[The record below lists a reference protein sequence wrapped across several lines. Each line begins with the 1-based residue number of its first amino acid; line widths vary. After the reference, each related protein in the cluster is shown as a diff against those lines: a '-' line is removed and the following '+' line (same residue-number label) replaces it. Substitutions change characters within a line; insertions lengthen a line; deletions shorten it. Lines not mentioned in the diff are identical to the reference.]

1 MYSSSSVQIKYR
13 RKIYENVASLA
24 YKNAGGEQFKWLPET
39 IISLMGEQ
47 DSASEFSSDLDYA
60 AEACY
65 AALNLSPKS
74 YKEVMNDDTAAALKA
89 VEDDTQG
96 GHSNLCALKSVCRK
110 CVQTMGSTRHCAV
123 VCPTGAI
130 TVDNVGSTTIDQD
143 KCISCGK
150 CMLACPYG
158 AIIDKSYI
166 FQLIQSIKGGGEV
179 YALLCPGLHEQF
191 HSGEDKAASL
201 AEEASAKRE
210 PCGAA
215 AVTDAE
221 GNVSDYV
228 DLSSAN
234 AATKAGD
241 TIVLLEDVVLE
252 DRETLSL
259 EGKTLDLAGK
269 TLTVKAEC
277 IELKDASIKN
287 GSIRFAAPGGGIT
300 DSEYRAH
307 KSALGKKDEAV
318 THFFDDDS
326 ITEAFR
332 LLGFTDAYELKEV
345 GDGLLA
351 DCQYDM
357 WRSTQTKAHRIC
369 EISNLAAINKEIR
382 LAVAAL
388 KQQSPDCK
396 VALISACTRSK
407 LVFEREKGL
416 HIDYV
421 LDFEELMGMMDAR
434 GVSND
439 AVTLKVGDKDKE
451 KLKILD

>member
-1 MYSSSSVQIKYR
+1 MYSNHSIQIKYR

-24 YKNAGGEQFKWLPET
+24 YRHPSEEQFKRLPET
-39 IISLMGEQ
+39 LVAQMGSQEYQ
-47 DSASEFSSDLDYA
+47 GEFSSDMDYA
-60 AEACY
+60 AEASC
-65 AALNLSPKS
+65 AALNLAPMS
-74 YKEVMNDDTAAALKA
+74 YKDVMNADMLSALSET
-89 VEDDTQG
+89 EDDVQG
-96 GHSNLCALKSVCRK
+96 GHSNLCALRSVCRK
-110 CVQTMGSTRHCAV
+110 CAQTMGSTRACAT

-130 TVDNVGSTTIDQD
+130 SLDSKGSTVIDQE

-166 FQLIQSIKGGGEV
+166 YQLIQSMKSGGEV

-191 HSGEDKAASL
+191 NAGEGESVDLK
-201 AEEASAKRE
+201 EEASIERA

-215 AVTDAE
+215 SVTDAE
-221 GNVSDYV
+221 GNVSDFV
-228 DLSSAN
+228 DLWTAN

-252 DRETLSL
+252 ENKCLTI
-259 EGKTLDLAGK
+259 EGKTLDLAGRS
-269 TLTVKAEC
+269 LSVKPEG
-277 IELKDASIKN
+277 IELKDACIKN
-287 GSIRFAAPGGGIT
+287 GSIRFLTAEAEPAPVAVQPAAPQKTAGPIYL
-300 DSEYRAH
+300 DM
-307 KSALGKKDEAV
+307 DN
-318 THFFDDDS
+318 

-332 LLGFTDAYELKEV
+332 LLGFTDAYELREV

-388 KQQSPDCK
+388 KQQSPQCK

-407 LVFEREKGL
+407 LVFERERGL

-439 AVTLKVGDKDKE
+439 FVTLKVGDKDKE
-451 KLKILD
+451 ELKIL

>member
-1 MYSSSSVQIKYR
+1 MYSNNSIQIKYR

-24 YKNAGGEQFKWLPET
+24 YGKKNEDSFKRLPET
-39 IISLMGEQ
+39 IVSLMGSQNYE
-47 DSASEFSSDLDYA
+47 AEFSSDMDYA
-60 AEACY
+60 AEACC
-65 AALNLSPKS
+65 AALNLEPRN
-74 YKEVMNDDTAAALKA
+74 YKEVISSDIVEALDE
-89 VEDDTQG
+89 VEHDTQG

-110 CVQTMGSTRHCAV
+110 CAQTMGSTRHCAV

-130 TVDNVGSTTIDQD
+130 TVDNMGSTTIDQE

-166 FQLIQSIKGGGEV
+166 YQLIQSIKSGNEV

-191 HSGEDKAASL
+191 QAGS
-201 AEEASAKRE
+201 EEETMSVEEVRK

-228 DLSSAN
+228 DLASAN

-241 TIVLLEDVVLE
+241 TIVLLEDVLLE
-252 DRETLSL
+252 DGEVFTL
-259 EGKTLDLAGK
+259 EDKTLDLAGK
-269 TLTVKAEC
+269 TLTVKGEG
-277 IELKDASIKN
+277 INLKNASIIN
-287 GSIRFAAPGGGIT
+287 GSIRFAAAG
-300 DSEYRAH
+300 SESFVEVA
-307 KSALGKKDEAV
+307 SSVISKKPTTV
-318 THFFDDDS
+318 FFDSDA

-382 LAVAAL
+382 MAVAEL

-421 LDFEELMGMMDAR
+421 LDFEELMGMMEAR

-451 KLKILD
+451 ALKIFG

>member
-1 MYSSSSVQIKYR
+1 MYSKNSIQIKYR
-13 RKIYENVASLA
+13 RKIYENIASLA
-24 YKNAGGEQFKWLPET
+24 YRKPAEESFKRLPET
-39 IISLMGEQ
+39 LVSQMGSQEFQ
-47 DSASEFSSDLDYA
+47 GEFSSDLDYA
-60 AEACY
+60 AEASC
-65 AALNLSPKS
+65 AALNLAPMS
-74 YKEVMNDDTAAALKA
+74 YKEVMGTNMMGALKQ

-96 GHSNLCALKSVCRK
+96 GHSNLCALRSVCRK
-110 CVQTMGSTRHCAV
+110 CVQTMGPTRACAT

-130 TVDNVGSTTIDQD
+130 TVDNKGSTVIDQD

-166 FQLIQSIKGGGEV
+166 FQLIQSFKSGGEV

-191 HSGEDKAASL
+191 QAGS
-201 AEEASAKRE
+201 EEPAPVQPEADRK

-228 DLSSAN
+228 DLWSAN

-241 TIVLLEDVVLE
+241 TIVLLEDINLE
-252 DRETLSL
+252 EEQVFSL

-269 TLTVKAEC
+269 TLTVKTG
-277 IELKDASIKN
+277 IELKDAVIKN
-287 GSIRFAAPGGGIT
+287 GSIRLAAAPAAVQVPNVQEKKEMS
-300 DSEYRAH
+300 DSI
-307 KSALGKKDEAV
+307 
-318 THFFDDDS
+318 FFDSDA

-351 DCQYDM
+351 DCQYNM

-388 KQQSPDCK
+388 KQESPDCK

-416 HIDYV
+416 HVDYV

-434 GVSND
+434 GISNE
-439 AVTLKVGDKDKE
+439 AITLKVGDKDKQA
-451 KLKILD
+451 LKIIE

>member
-1 MYSSSSVQIKYR
+1 MYSNNSIQIKYR
-13 RKIYENVASLA
+13 RKIYENIASLA
-24 YKNAGGEQFKWLPET
+24 YRKASEENFKRLPET
-39 IISLMGEQ
+39 LVSQMGSQEYQ
-47 DSASEFSSDLDYA
+47 GEFSSDLDYA
-60 AEACY
+60 AEASC
-65 AALNLSPKS
+65 AALNLAPMS
-74 YKEVMNDDTAAALKA
+74 YKEVMSTDMMQALKEA
-89 VEDDTQG
+89 EEDVQG
-96 GHSNLCALKSVCRK
+96 GHSNLCALRSVCRK
-110 CVQTMGSTRHCAV
+110 CVQTMGSTRACAT

-130 TVDNVGSTTIDQD
+130 SVDNMGSTVIDQE

-166 FQLIQSIKGGGEV
+166 FQLVQSFKSGGEV

-191 HSGEDKAASL
+191 TAGG
-201 AEEASAKRE
+201 AEENTMAEQEPAERK

-215 AVTDAE
+215 AVTDAD

-228 DLSSAN
+228 DLWTAN
-234 AATKAGD
+234 AATKPGD
-241 TIVLLEDVVLE
+241 TLVMLEDVALE
-252 DRETLSL
+252 ENKVFCL
-259 EGKTLDLAGK
+259 EGKTLDLAGR
-269 TLTVKAEC
+269 TLTVKPEGL
-277 IELKDASIKN
+277 ELKDDAVIKN
-287 GSIRFAAPGGGIT
+287 GRIKFAAGAERAFET
-300 DSEYRAH
+300 VAAAANVLSRSSKSE
-307 KSALGKKDEAV
+307 
-318 THFFDDDS
+318 TNFFDSDS

-351 DCQYDM
+351 DCQYNM

-388 KQQSPDCK
+388 KQASPDCK

-416 HIDYV
+416 HVDFV
-421 LDFEELMGMMDAR
+421 LDYEELMGMLDAR
-434 GVSND
+434 GISND
-439 AVTLKVGDKDKE
+439 AITLKVGDKDKQQ
-451 KLKILD
+451 LKIIE

>member
-1 MYSSSSVQIKYR
+1 MYSNNSIQIKYR

-39 IISLMGEQ
+39 IVSLMGEH

-65 AALNLSPKS
+65 AALNLPPKN

-89 VEDDTQG
+89 VENDTQG

-130 TVDNVGSTTIDQD
+130 TVDNMGSTTIDQE

-166 FQLIQSIKGGGEV
+166 FQLVQSIKGGGEV

-191 HSGEDKAASL
+191 HRGEDSGEVT
-201 AEEASAKRE
+201 ETTPEKRE

-215 AVTDAE
+215 SVTDAA
-221 GNVSDYV
+221 GNVSDFV
-228 DLSSAN
+228 DLWTAN
-234 AATKAGD
+234 AATKPGD
-241 TIVLLEDVVLE
+241 TIVLLEDIFLE
-252 DRETLSL
+252 EDKVLSL

-269 TLTVKAEC
+269 TLTVKPEG
-277 IELKDASIKN
+277 IDLKDANIKN
-287 GSIRFAAPGGGIT
+287 GSIRFAAAGEAPFVAPAVLSKAPGK
-300 DSEYRAH
+300 A
-307 KSALGKKDEAV
+307 DEDGLHV
-318 THFFDDDS
+318 FDDDYL
-326 ITEAFR
+326 TEAFR

-434 GVSND
+434 GVTND
-439 AVTLKVGDKDKE
+439 FVTLKVGDKDKE
-451 KLKILD
+451 QLKILD

>member
-1 MYSSSSVQIKYR
+1 
-13 RKIYENVASLA
+13 
-24 YKNAGGEQFKWLPET
+24 
-39 IISLMGEQ
+39 MG
-47 DSASEFSSDLDYA
+47 ATR
-60 AEACY
+60 AC
-65 AALNLSPKS
+65 A
-74 YKEVMNDDTAAALKA
+74 T
-89 VEDDTQG
+89 
-96 GHSNLCALKSVCRK
+96 
-110 CVQTMGSTRHCAV
+110 

-130 TVDNVGSTTIDQD
+130 TVDNKGSTVIDQE

-150 CMLACPYG
+150 CMLACHYG

-166 FQLIQSIKGGGEV
+166 FQLIQSFKSGGEV

-191 HSGEDKAASL
+191 QAGS
-201 AEEASAKRE
+201 EEAAPAVEETDRK

-215 AVTDAE
+215 AVTDAD

-228 DLSSAN
+228 DLWTAN

-241 TIVLLEDVVLE
+241 TIVLLENVTLE
-252 DRETLSL
+252 EDQTLAL
-259 EGKTLDLAGK
+259 EGKTLDLNGM
-269 TLTVKAEC
+269 TLTVKAAG
-277 IELKDASIKN
+277 IDLKDAVVKN
-287 GSIRFAAPGGGIT
+287 GSIRFAGSETATAVEVPNVLKRDEKASTIYF
-300 DSEYRAH
+300 DSDA
-307 KSALGKKDEAV
+307 
-318 THFFDDDS
+318 

-351 DCQYDM
+351 DCQYNM
-357 WRSTQTKAHRIC
+357 WRSTQTMAHRIC

-388 KQQSPDCK
+388 KQESPDCK

-416 HIDYV
+416 HVDYV
-421 LDFEELMGMMDAR
+421 LDYEELMGMMDAR

-439 AVTLKVGDKDKE
+439 AITLKVGDKDKQA
-451 KLKILD
+451 LKILG

>member
-1 MYSSSSVQIKYR
+1 MYSNHSVQIKYR

-24 YKNAGGEQFKWLPET
+24 YRRPGEEQFKRLPET
-39 IISLMGEQ
+39 LVAQMGSQEYQ
-47 DSASEFSSDLDYA
+47 GEFSSDLDYA
-60 AEACY
+60 AEACC
-65 AALNLSPKS
+65 AALNLEPRS
-74 YKEVMNDDTAAALKA
+74 YKEVISSDIMDALDA
-89 VEDDTQG
+89 VENDTQG

-130 TVDNVGSTTIDQD
+130 TVDNMGSTTIDQN

-158 AIIDKSYI
+158 AIIDKSYL
-166 FQLIQSIKGGGEV
+166 FQLVQSIKSEGEV

-191 HSGEDKAASL
+191 QGGEDASVSL
-201 AEEASAKRE
+201 EEQASVSRE

-215 AVTDAE
+215 AVTDAG

-228 DLSSAN
+228 DLRSAN
-234 AATKAGD
+234 AATKPGD
-241 TIVLLEDVVLE
+241 TIVLLEDVVLDDGE
-252 DRETLSL
+252 GFSL
-259 EGKTLDLAGK
+259 EGKVLDLAGK
-269 TLTVKAEC
+269 TLTVKGEG
-277 IELKDASIKN
+277 ISLKDASIKN
-287 GSIRFAAPGGGIT
+287 GAIRFAAADESPAAPVAVEVSAIKPKENSSIYF
-300 DSEYRAH
+300 DS
-307 KSALGKKDEAV
+307 
-318 THFFDDDS
+318 DS

-332 LLGFTDAYELKEV
+332 LLGFADAYELKEV

-369 EISNLAAINKEIR
+369 EISNLPAINKEIR

-388 KQQSPDCK
+388 KQENPNCK
-396 VALISACTRSK
+396 IALISACTRSK

-416 HIDYV
+416 HVDYV

-434 GVSND
+434 GVNNE
-439 AVTLKVGDKDKE
+439 AITLKVGDKDKE
-451 KLKILD
+451 ALKIIE

>member
-1 MYSSSSVQIKYR
+1 MYSNHSIQIKYR

-24 YKNAGGEQFKWLPET
+24 YRRPSEEQFKRLPET
-39 IISLMGEQ
+39 IVAQMGSQ
-47 DSASEFSSDLDYA
+47 DYQGEFSSDLDYA

-74 YKEVMNDDTAAALKA
+74 YKDVMSDNTMHALKQ
-89 VEDDTQG
+89 VEEDNTK
-96 GHSNLCALKSVCRK
+96 GHSNLCALRSVCRK
-110 CVQTMGSTRHCAV
+110 CVQTMGSTRPCAT

-130 TVDNVGSTTIDQD
+130 TVDNLGSTIIDQE

-158 AIIDKSYI
+158 AIIDKSCIY
-166 FQLIQSIKGGGEV
+166 QLIEQVKLGKEV

-191 HSGEDKAASL
+191 HGGSEEAVSL
-201 AEEASAKRE
+201 AEQAKIKRE

-215 AVTDAE
+215 AVTDAD

-228 DLSSAN
+228 DLHSAN
-234 AATKAGD
+234 AATKPGD
-241 TIVLLEDVVLE
+241 TIVLLEDIVLE
-252 DRETLSL
+252 NGESFCL
-259 EGKTLDLAGK
+259 EGKTLDLDGK
-269 TLTVKAEC
+269 SLTVKGG
-277 IELKDASIKN
+277 IELKGASIKN
-287 GSIRFAAPGGGIT
+287 GSIRFAAPGDIVPLAVEKAAKAASG
-300 DSEYRAH
+300 
-307 KSALGKKDEAV
+307 LEAEV
-318 THFFDDDS
+318 HNFDDEN

-388 KQQSPDCK
+388 KQENPDCK
-396 VALISACTRSK
+396 IALISACTRSK

-416 HIDYV
+416 HVDYV
-421 LDFEELMGMMDAR
+421 LDFEEVMGMMDAR
-434 GVSND
+434 GVTNE

-451 KLKILD
+451 ELKIIN

>member
-1 MYSSSSVQIKYR
+1 MYSSNSIQIKYR
-13 RKIYENVASLA
+13 RKIYENIASLA
-24 YKNAGGEQFKWLPET
+24 YRKPAEENFKRLPET
-39 IISLMGEQ
+39 LVSQMGSQEFQ
-47 DSASEFSSDLDYA
+47 GEFSSDLDYA
-60 AEACY
+60 AEASC
-65 AALNLSPKS
+65 AALNLAPMS
-74 YKEVMNDDTAAALKA
+74 YKEVMGTNMMDALKQ
-89 VEDDTQG
+89 VEEDVQG
-96 GHSNLCALKSVCRK
+96 GHSNLCALRSVCRK
-110 CVQTMGSTRHCAV
+110 CVQTMGSTRACAT

-130 TVDNVGSTTIDQD
+130 TVDNKGSTVIDQE

-150 CMLACPYG
+150 CMLACHYG

-166 FQLIQSIKGGGEV
+166 FQLIQSFKSGGEV

-191 HSGEDKAASL
+191 QAGS
-201 AEEASAKRE
+201 EEAAPAVEETDRK

-215 AVTDAE
+215 AVTDAD

-228 DLSSAN
+228 DLWTAN

-241 TIVLLEDVVLE
+241 TIVLLENVTLE
-252 DRETLSL
+252 EDQTLAL
-259 EGKTLDLAGK
+259 EGKTLDLNGM
-269 TLTVKAEC
+269 TLTVKAAG
-277 IELKDASIKN
+277 IDLKDAVVKN
-287 GSIRFAAPGGGIT
+287 GSIRFAG
-300 DSEYRAH
+300 SETATAVEVPNVLKR
-307 KSALGKKDEAV
+307 DEQAS
-318 THFFDDDS
+318 TIFFDSDA

-351 DCQYDM
+351 DCQYNM

-382 LAVAAL
+382 MAVAEL

-416 HIDYV
+416 HVDYV

-434 GVSND
+434 GINNE
-439 AVTLKVGDKDKE
+439 AITLKVGDKDKQE
-451 KLKILD
+451 LKIIE

>member
-1 MYSSSSVQIKYR
+1 MYSNHSIQIKYR

-24 YKNAGGEQFKWLPET
+24 YRRPSEEQFKRLPET
-39 IISLMGEQ
+39 LVAQMGSQEYQ
-47 DSASEFSSDLDYA
+47 GEFSSDMDYA
-60 AEACY
+60 AEASC
-65 AALNLSPKS
+65 AALNLAPMS
-74 YKEVMNDDTAAALKA
+74 YKDVMNADMISALKET
-89 VEDDTQG
+89 EDNVQG
-96 GHSNLCALKSVCRK
+96 GHSNLCALRSVCRK
-110 CVQTMGSTRHCAV
+110 CAQTMGATRACAT

-130 TVDNVGSTTIDQD
+130 SLDNKGSTVIDQE

-166 FQLIQSIKGGGEV
+166 FQLIQSMKSGGEV

-191 HSGEDKAASL
+191 HVDPEESVDL
-201 AEEASAKRE
+201 AQEASVERA

-215 AVTDAE
+215 SVTDAE
-221 GNVSDYV
+221 GNVSDFV
-228 DLSSAN
+228 DLWTAN
-234 AATKAGD
+234 AATKEGD

-252 DRETLSL
+252 ENTVLRL
-259 EGKTLDLAGK
+259 EGKTLDLNGK
-269 TLTVKAEC
+269 SLTVKPEG
-277 IELKDASIKN
+277 IELKDACVKN
-287 GSIRFAAPGGGIT
+287 GSIRMAAAEEAKAAPAVLVQPT
-300 DSEYRAH
+300 AP
-307 KSALGKKDEAV
+307 KKGAGPIYLDQ
-318 THFFDDDS
+318 DN

-407 LVFEREKGL
+407 LVFERERGL

-421 LDFEELMGMMDAR
+421 LDFEEVMGMMDAR
-434 GVSND
+434 GISND
-439 AVTLKVGDKDKE
+439 FVTLKVGDKDKE
-451 KLKILD
+451 ELKILG

>member
-1 MYSSSSVQIKYR
+1 MYSNHSVQIKYR

-24 YKNAGGEQFKWLPET
+24 YRRPSEEQFKRMPET
-39 IISLMGEQ
+39 LVAQMGSLEYQG
-47 DSASEFSSDLDYA
+47 EFSSDLDYA
-60 AEACY
+60 AEACC
-65 AALNLSPKS
+65 AALNLEPRS
-74 YKEVMNDDTAAALKA
+74 YKEVIGSDIMGALDA
-89 VEDDTQG
+89 VENDTQG

-130 TVDNVGSTTIDQD
+130 TVDNMGSTTIDQD

-166 FQLIQSIKGGGEV
+166 FQLVQSIKSEGEV

-191 HSGEDKAASL
+191 QSGSEPEVSLEEQASI
-201 AEEASAKRE
+201 KRE

-215 AVTDAE
+215 SVTDAE

-228 DLSSAN
+228 DLRSAN

-241 TIVLLEDVVLE
+241 TIVLLEDVIVE
-252 DRETLSL
+252 DGELCL
-259 EGKTLDLAGK
+259 EGKNLDLAGK
-269 TLTVKAEC
+269 TLIVKGEGIA
-277 IELKDASIKN
+277 LKDASIRN
-287 GSIRFAAPGGGIT
+287 GSIRFAAADENLEAPAAVELSTARPKENSGVYF
-300 DSEYRAH
+300 DS
-307 KSALGKKDEAV
+307 
-318 THFFDDDS
+318 DS

-332 LLGFTDAYELKEV
+332 LLGFADAYELKEV

-369 EISNLAAINKEIR
+369 EISNLPAINKEIR

-388 KQQSPDCK
+388 KQENPNCK
-396 VALISACTRSK
+396 IALISACTRSK

-416 HIDYV
+416 HVDYV

-434 GVSND
+434 GVNNETI
-439 AVTLKVGDKDKE
+439 TLKVGDKDKE
-451 KLKILD
+451 ALKIIE

>member
-1 MYSSSSVQIKYR
+1 MYSNHSIQIKYR

-24 YKNAGGEQFKWLPET
+24 YRRPTEEQFKRLPET
-39 IISLMGEQ
+39 LVSMMGSQEYQ
-47 DSASEFSSDLDYA
+47 GEFGSDLDYA
-60 AEACY
+60 AEASC
-65 AALNLSPKS
+65 AALNLAPMS
-74 YKEVMNDDTAAALKA
+74 YKDVMGADMMGALKQTEEN
-89 VEDDTQG
+89 VQS
-96 GHSNLCALKSVCRK
+96 GHSNLCALRSVCRK
-110 CVQTMGSTRHCAV
+110 CIQTMGSTRACAT

-130 TVDNVGSTTIDQD
+130 SVDNIGSTVIDQE

-158 AIIDKSYI
+158 AIIDKSSI
-166 FQLIQSIKGGGEV
+166 FQLISNIKGGGEV

-191 HSGEDKAASL
+191 QVGEETDELS
-201 AEEASAKRE
+201 EQAKEIRQ

-215 AVTDAE
+215 AVTDAD

-228 DLSSAN
+228 DLESAN

-241 TIVLLEDVVLE
+241 TIVLLEDVVLA
-252 DRETLSL
+252 DDKMLTI
-259 EGKTLDLAGK
+259 EGKTLDLAGY
-269 TLTVKAEC
+269 TLTVKGDGL
-277 IELKDASIKN
+277 ELKDACIKN
-287 GSIRFAAPGGGIT
+287 GRVCVKAAAEPETMTAVAAARTINSYESGNIYF
-300 DSEYRAH
+300 DS
-307 KSALGKKDEAV
+307 
-318 THFFDDDS
+318 DS

-332 LLGFTDAYELKEV
+332 LLGFADAYELKEV

-388 KQQSPDCK
+388 KQENPDCK
-396 VALISACTRSK
+396 VALISACTRAK

-416 HIDYV
+416 HVDYV
-421 LDFEELMGMMDAR
+421 LDYEEVMGMMAAR

-439 AVTLKVGDKDKE
+439 AITLKVGDKDKE
-451 KLKILD
+451 ALKILG

>member
-1 MYSSSSVQIKYR
+1 MYSNHSIQIKYR

-24 YKNAGGEQFKWLPET
+24 YRHPSEEQFKRLPET
-39 IISLMGEQ
+39 LVAQMGSQEYQ
-47 DSASEFSSDLDYA
+47 GEFSSDMDYA
-60 AEACY
+60 AEASC
-65 AALNLSPKS
+65 AALNLAPMS
-74 YKEVMNDDTAAALKA
+74 YKDVMNADMLSALSET
-89 VEDDTQG
+89 EDDVQG
-96 GHSNLCALKSVCRK
+96 GHSNLCALRSVCRK
-110 CVQTMGSTRHCAV
+110 CAQTMGATRACAT

-130 TVDNVGSTTIDQD
+130 SLDSKGSTVIDQE

-166 FQLIQSIKGGGEV
+166 FQLIQSFKSGGEV

-191 HSGEDKAASL
+191 QAGEEGPAM
-201 AEEASAKRE
+201 EQPEAQRE

-215 AVTDAE
+215 AVTDKE
-221 GNVSDYV
+221 GKVSDYV
-228 DLSSAN
+228 DLWTAN

-252 DRETLSL
+252 EDAVLNI
-259 EGKTLDLAGK
+259 EGKTLDLNGK
-269 TLTVKAEC
+269 KLILKGSGIAM
-277 IELKDASIKN
+277 KDASVKN
-287 GSIRFAAPGGGIT
+287 GSISIAEAEEPAATSAAPK
-300 DSEYRAH
+300 A
-307 KSALGKKDEAV
+307 AEAASNV
-318 THFFDDDS
+318 SGTVFFDSDS

-382 LAVAAL
+382 LAVASL
-388 KQQSPDCK
+388 RESSPGCK
-396 VALISACTRSK
+396 VALICACTRSK

-416 HIDYV
+416 HVDYV
-421 LDFEELMGMMDAR
+421 LDYEELMGMLDAR
-434 GVSND
+434 GISNE
-439 AVTLKVGDKDKE
+439 AITLKVGNKDKE
-451 KLKILD
+451 ELKIF

>member
-1 MYSSSSVQIKYR
+1 MYSNHSIQIKYR

-24 YKNAGGEQFKWLPET
+24 YRRPSEEQFKRLPET
-39 IISLMGEQ
+39 LVSLMGSQEYQ
-47 DSASEFSSDLDYA
+47 GEFSSDLDYA
-60 AEACY
+60 AEACC
-65 AALNLSPKS
+65 AAMNLAPMS
-74 YKEVMNDDTAAALKA
+74 YKDVMGTNMMEALKQGD
-89 VEDDTQG
+89 EDNTN

-110 CVQTMGSTRHCAV
+110 CAQTMGATRHCAI

-130 TVDNVGSTTIDQD
+130 TVDNMGSTIIDQE

-158 AIIDKSYI
+158 AIIDKSAIY
-166 FQLIQSIKGGGEV
+166 QLIQSFKDGGEV

-191 HSGEDKAASL
+191 QAGTVEANDA
-201 AEEASAKRE
+201 AEEQNDTDRK

-215 AVTDAE
+215 AVTDAD
-221 GNVSDYV
+221 GNVSDFV
-228 DLSSAN
+228 DLRSAN

-241 TIVLLEDVVLE
+241 TIVLLEDVALE
-252 DRETLSL
+252 EDEVFCL

-269 TLTVKAEC
+269 TLTVKAEGV
-277 IELKDASIKN
+277 ELKDASIIN
-287 GSIRFAAPGGGIT
+287 GRICFAAGGAAT
-300 DSEYRAH
+300 SAVAEEAALDNPA
-307 KSALGKKDEAV
+307 KSDTV
-318 THFFDDDS
+318 FFDSDS

-351 DCQYDM
+351 DCQYNM
-357 WRSTQTKAHRIC
+357 WRSTQTMAHRIC

-388 KQQSPDCK
+388 KQESPDCK

-416 HIDYV
+416 HVDYV
-421 LDFEELMGMMDAR
+421 LDYEELMGMMDAR

-439 AVTLKVGDKDKE
+439 AITLKVGDKDKQA
-451 KLKILD
+451 LKILG

>member
-1 MYSSSSVQIKYR
+1 MYSNHSVQIKYR

-24 YKNAGGEQFKWLPET
+24 YRRPSEEQFKRLPE
-39 IISLMGEQ
+39 SLVAQMGSQEYQ
-47 DSASEFSSDLDYA
+47 GEFSSDLDYA
-60 AEACY
+60 AEACC
-65 AALNLSPKS
+65 AALNLEPRS
-74 YKEVMNDDTAAALKA
+74 YKEVISSDIMGALNE
-89 VEDDTQG
+89 VENDTQG

-130 TVDNVGSTTIDQD
+130 TVDNMGSTTIDQN

-166 FQLIQSIKGGGEV
+166 FQLIQSIKSEGEV

-191 HSGEDKAASL
+191 QGGN
-201 AEEASAKRE
+201 ASAESEFEEQASISRT

-215 AVTDAE
+215 SVTDAE

-228 DLSSAN
+228 DLWTAN
-234 AATKAGD
+234 AATKPGD

-252 DRETLSL
+252 EDEVFSL

-269 TLTVKAEC
+269 TLVVKGQGIA
-277 IELKDASIKN
+277 LKNASVKN
-287 GSIRFAAPGGGIT
+287 GNIRFAIGETELDIPA
-300 DSEYRAH
+300 EVAA
-307 KSALGKKDEAV
+307 SAVKPAEAG
-318 THFFDDDS
+318 TIFFDRDS

-332 LLGFTDAYELKEV
+332 LLGFADAYELKEV

-369 EISNLAAINKEIR
+369 EISNLPAINKEIR

-388 KQQSPDCK
+388 KQENPDCK
-396 VALISACTRSK
+396 IALISACTRSK

-416 HIDYV
+416 HVDYV
-421 LDFEELMGMMDAR
+421 LDFEELMGMMEAR
-434 GVSND
+434 GVNNE
-439 AVTLKVGDKDKE
+439 AITLKVGDKDKE
-451 KLKILD
+451 ELKIIE

>member
-1 MYSSSSVQIKYR
+1 MYSNNSIQIKYR

-24 YKNAGGEQFKWLPET
+24 YGKKNEDSFKRLPET
-39 IISLMGEQ
+39 IVSLMGSQNYE
-47 DSASEFSSDLDYA
+47 AEFSSDMDYA
-60 AEACY
+60 AEACC
-65 AALNLSPKS
+65 AALNLEPRN
-74 YKEVMNDDTAAALKA
+74 YKEVISSDIVEALDE
-89 VEDDTQG
+89 VEHDTQG

-130 TVDNVGSTTIDQD
+130 TVDNMGSTTIDQE

-166 FQLIQSIKGGGEV
+166 YQLIQSIKKGNEV

-191 HSGEDKAASL
+191 QAGE
-201 AEEASAKRE
+201 EEENLSVEEVRK

-228 DLSSAN
+228 DLMSAN

-241 TIVLLEDVVLE
+241 TIVLLEDVLLE
-252 DRETLSL
+252 DSEVFTL
-259 EGKTLDLAGK
+259 EDKTLDLAGK
-269 TLTVKAEC
+269 TLTVKGEG
-277 IELKDASIKN
+277 INLKNASIIN
-287 GSIRFAAPGGGIT
+287 GSIRFAAG
-300 DSEYRAH
+300 SESFVEVA
-307 KSALGKKDEAV
+307 SSVISKKPTTV
-318 THFFDDDS
+318 FFDSDA

-382 LAVAAL
+382 MAVAEL

-451 KLKILD
+451 ALKIFG

>member
-1 MYSSSSVQIKYR
+1 MYSNHSVQIKYR

-24 YKNAGGEQFKWLPET
+24 YRRPSEEQFKRLPET
-39 IISLMGEQ
+39 IVAQMGTQEYQ
-47 DSASEFSSDLDYA
+47 GEFSSDLDYA
-60 AEACY
+60 AEASC
-65 AALNLSPKS
+65 AALNLAPMS
-74 YKEVMNDDTAAALKA
+74 YKDVMNEDMLAALR
-89 VEDDTQG
+89 ETRDDVQG
-96 GHSNLCALKSVCRK
+96 GHSNLCALRSVCRK
-110 CVQTMGSTRHCAV
+110 CAQTMGSTRACAT

-130 TVDNVGSTTIDQD
+130 SLDNKGSTVIDQE

-166 FQLIQSIKGGGEV
+166 FQLVQSIKSGNEV

-191 HSGEDKAASL
+191 NVGGEDEAGSL
-201 AEEASAKRE
+201 EAEAKLSRQ

-215 AVTDAE
+215 SVTDAA

-228 DLSSAN
+228 DLWTAN
-234 AATKAGD
+234 AATKPGD

-252 DRETLSL
+252 EDKVLCI

-269 TLTVKAEC
+269 SLSVRASG
-277 IELKDASIKN
+277 IELRDSCIKN
-287 GSIRFAAPGGGIT
+287 GSIRFAAQ
-300 DSEYRAH
+300 SEPV
-307 KSALGKKDEAV
+307 SAAAV
-318 THFFDDDS
+318 LPQLQHRQSGPISFDRES

-388 KQQSPDCK
+388 RQQSPGCK

-407 LVFEREKGL
+407 LVFERERGL
-416 HIDYV
+416 HVDYV
-421 LDFEELMGMMDAR
+421 LDYEEVMGMMNAR

-439 AVTLKVGDKDKE
+439 AITLKVGDKDKE
-451 KLKILD
+451 ELKILG

>member
-1 MYSSSSVQIKYR
+1 MYSNNSIQIKYR

-24 YKNAGGEQFKWLPET
+24 YGKKNEDSFKRLPET
-39 IISLMGEQ
+39 IVSLMGSQNYE
-47 DSASEFSSDLDYA
+47 AEFSSDMDYA
-60 AEACY
+60 AEACC
-65 AALNLSPKS
+65 AALNLEPRN
-74 YKEVMNDDTAAALKA
+74 YKEVISSDIVEALDE
-89 VEDDTQG
+89 VEHDTQG

-130 TVDNVGSTTIDQD
+130 TVDNMGSTTIDQE

-166 FQLIQSIKGGGEV
+166 YQLIQSIKGGNEV

-191 HSGEDKAASL
+191 QAGE
-201 AEEASAKRE
+201 EEETLSVEEVRK

-215 AVTDAE
+215 AVTDEE
-221 GNVSDYV
+221 GIVSDYV
-228 DLSSAN
+228 DLASAN

-241 TIVLLEDVVLE
+241 TIVLLEDVLLE
-252 DRETLSL
+252 DGEIFTL
-259 EGKTLDLAGK
+259 EDKTLDLAGK
-269 TLTVKAEC
+269 TLTVKGEG
-277 IELKDASIKN
+277 INLKNASIIN
-287 GSIRFAAPGGGIT
+287 GSLRFAAGSA
-300 DSEYRAH
+300 DSFVEVA
-307 KSALGKKDEAV
+307 SSVVSKKPTTA
-318 THFFDDDS
+318 FFDSDA

-382 LAVAAL
+382 MAVAEL
-388 KQQSPDCK
+388 KQQSPNCK

-451 KLKILD
+451 ALKIFG

>member
-1 MYSSSSVQIKYR
+1 MYSNHSIQIKYR

-24 YKNAGGEQFKWLPET
+24 YRKPSEEQFKRLPET
-39 IISLMGEQ
+39 IVAQMGSQEYQ
-47 DSASEFSSDLDYA
+47 GEFSSDLDYA
-60 AEACY
+60 AEASC
-65 AALNLSPKS
+65 AALNLAPMS
-74 YKEVMNDDTAAALKA
+74 YKDVMNADMLAALKQSEA
-89 VEDDTQG
+89 DVQS
-96 GHSNLCALKSVCRK
+96 GHSNLCALRSVCRK
-110 CVQTMGSTRHCAV
+110 CAQNMGSTRACAT

-130 TVDNVGSTTIDQD
+130 SLDNMGSTVIDQE

-158 AIIDKSYI
+158 AIIDKSDI
-166 FQLIQSIKGGGEV
+166 FQLVQSIKGGGDV

-191 HSGEDKAASL
+191 HVGDEEEEL
-201 AEEASAKRE
+201 EAEPQGKRK

-215 AVTDAE
+215 SVTDAE
-221 GNVSDYV
+221 GNVSDFV
-228 DLSSAN
+228 DLWSAN
-234 AATKAGD
+234 AATKPGD

-252 DRETLSL
+252 EDKVFCL
-259 EGKTLDLAGK
+259 EGKTLDLAGMS
-269 TLTVKAEC
+269 LSVKAAG
-277 IELKDASIKN
+277 IELKDASIIN
-287 GSIRFAAPGGGIT
+287 GSIRFASGNEAEP
-300 DSEYRAH
+300 AAVLNPV
-307 KSALGKKDEAV
+307 SAKKAAGPISLDR
-318 THFFDDDS
+318 DS

-407 LVFEREKGL
+407 LVFERERGL
-416 HIDYV
+416 HVDYV
-421 LDFEELMGMMDAR
+421 LDYEEVMGMMDAR
-434 GVSND
+434 GVSNE

-451 KLKILD
+451 ELKILG

>member
-1 MYSSSSVQIKYR
+1 MYSNNSIQIKYR

-24 YKNAGGEQFKWLPET
+24 YRKKSGEENFKRLPET
-39 IISLMGEQ
+39 IVSLMGSQSHE
-47 DSASEFSSDLDYA
+47 AEFSSDLDYA
-60 AEACY
+60 AEACC
-65 AALNLSPKS
+65 AALNLEPKN
-74 YKEVMNDDTAAALKA
+74 YKDVISTDIMAALSQ
-89 VEDDTQG
+89 VENDTQG

-110 CVQTMGSTRHCAV
+110 CVQTMGPTRHCAV

-130 TVDNVGSTTIDQD
+130 TVDNMGSTTIDQE

-166 FQLIQSIKGGGEV
+166 FQLIQSIKSGGEV

-191 HSGEDKAASL
+191 HLGEEKASL
-201 AEEASAKRE
+201 AEDAKARRA

-215 AVTDAE
+215 SVTDAE

-228 DLSSAN
+228 DLYTAN

-241 TIVLLEDVVLE
+241 TIVLLEDVVLNE
-252 DRETLSL
+252 DKPFSL
-259 EGKTLDLAGK
+259 EDKTLDLAGK
-269 TLTVKAEC
+269 SLVVKGQA
-277 IELKDASIKN
+277 IELKNASVKN
-287 GSIRFAAPGGGIT
+287 GSIRFAQADEIIEQPVAP
-300 DSEYRAH
+300 AM
-307 KSALGKKDEAV
+307 KKAESGNV
-318 THFFDDDS
+318 FFDDDS

-351 DCQYDM
+351 DCQFDM

-388 KQQSPDCK
+388 KQESPDCK

-416 HIDYV
+416 KVDYV

-439 AVTLKVGDKDKE
+439 AVTLKVGNKDKE
-451 KLKILD
+451 ALKIF

>member
-1 MYSSSSVQIKYR
+1 MYSNNSIQIKYR
-13 RKIYENVASLA
+13 RKIYENVAALA
-24 YKNAGGEQFKWLPET
+24 YRKAGEENFKRLPET
-39 IISLMGEQ
+39 IVSLMGNQRYE
-47 DSASEFSSDLDYA
+47 AEFSSDLDYA
-60 AEACY
+60 AEACC
-65 AALNLSPKS
+65 AALNLEPRS
-74 YKEVMNDDTAAALKA
+74 YKEVMSGNVSEALRR
-89 VEDDTQG
+89 VENDTQG

-110 CVQTMGSTRHCAV
+110 CVQTMGSARHCAV

-130 TVDNVGSTTIDQD
+130 SVDNMGSTTIDQE

-166 FQLIQSIKGGGEV
+166 FQLIQSFKSGGEV

-191 HSGEDKAASL
+191 QAGEDGPAI
-201 AEEASAKRE
+201 EQPEAQRE

-215 AVTDAE
+215 AVTDKD
-221 GNVSDYV
+221 GKVSDYV
-228 DLSSAN
+228 DLWTAN

-252 DRETLSL
+252 EDAVLNI
-259 EGKTLDLAGK
+259 EGKTLDLNGK
-269 TLTVKAEC
+269 KLILKGSGIAM
-277 IELKDASIKN
+277 KDASVKN
-287 GSIRFAAPGGGIT
+287 GSISIAEAEEPAATSAAP
-300 DSEYRAH
+300 SVA
-307 KSALGKKDEAV
+307 EAASNV
-318 THFFDDDS
+318 TGTVFFDSDS

-382 LAVAAL
+382 LAVASL
-388 KQQSPDCK
+388 RESSPDCK
-396 VALISACTRSK
+396 VALICACTRSK

-416 HIDYV
+416 HVDYV
-421 LDFEELMGMMDAR
+421 LDYEELMGMLDAR
-434 GVSND
+434 GISNE
-439 AVTLKVGDKDKE
+439 AITLKVGNKDKE
-451 KLKILD
+451 ELKIF